1 MADRGTLRLQTRT
14 ISGAELRDRFQE
26 ATAERYA
33 RISVADTGLG
43 MEEEIKSRV
52 FEPFFTT
59 KEPGKGTGLELSV
72 VYGIIGNHGGFVDLI
87 SEPGRGSTFHIYLP
101 IQKDQ
106 AASIE
111 VTPAFKGKRIAT
123 GAGHRQTVL
132 YAEDEVRQVYLM
144 QRLQEGQGFRVLT
157 ATSVHREGRISCT
170 EVIEG
175 NIITAQTNRVL

>member
-1 MADRGTLRLQTRT
+1 MADGGILRLQTRI

-33 RISVADTGLG
+33 RISVTDTGLG
-43 MEEEIKSRV
+43 MEEGTKSRV

-59 KEPGKGTGLELSV
+59 KEPGKGTGLGLSV

-111 VTPAFKGKRIAT
+111 VTPAFKGKR
-123 GAGHRQTVL
+123 
-132 YAEDEVRQVYLM
+132 
-144 QRLQEGQGFRVLT
+144 
-157 ATSVHREGRISCT
+157 
-170 EVIEG
+170 
-175 NIITAQTNRVL
+175 